1 MKKTQE
7 NFLTIF
13 SLEVQTINFIA
24 RYDTIDETE
33 RIGGNMIVVFEGIV
47 MCFILLM
54 YCVVGIRNGA
64 VGLVCLYE
72 DDVQNRVVELGLVT
86 KKQIKKQ
93 FIISTII
100 LFVPLFTLVPYMVYG
115 VNGVTD
121 FTEGFIQMTII
132 LMILGFFDRFFIDWY
147 WVGHTK
153 SWLIPGTEDLRPYI
167 PVKMLI
173 IKWLGTLVGYP
184 LIALLIAKV
193 MTFIV

>member
-1 MKKTQE
+1 
-7 NFLTIF
+7 
-13 SLEVQTINFIA
+13 
-24 RYDTIDETE
+24 
-33 RIGGNMIVVFEGIV
+33 MIIVFEGIV

-72 DDVQNRVVELGLVT
+72 NDVQNRVVELGLVT

-121 FTEGFIQMTII
+121 FTEGFIQITII

-153 SWLIPGTEDLRPYI
+153 SWIIPGTEDLRPYI
-167 PVKMLI
+167 PIKMLI

>member
-1 MKKTQE
+1 
-7 NFLTIF
+7 
-13 SLEVQTINFIA
+13 
-24 RYDTIDETE
+24 
-33 RIGGNMIVVFEGIV
+33 MIVVFEGIV

-93 FIISTII
+93 FIISTIV

-153 SWLIPGTEDLRPYI
+153 SWIIPGTEDLRPYI
-167 PVKMLI
+167 PIKMLI